1 MDLEGE
7 SSQLWYCHKD
17 QGWKNQPHQKMNV
30 VLFAEIIIN
39 KGMVIDLKS
48 LARNYCLQQSF
59 HLYEIKPNLLQFFFL
74 TCVISNY

>member
-1 MDLEGE
+1 
-7 SSQLWYCHKD
+7 
-17 QGWKNQPHQKMNV
+17 MNV

-59 HLYEIKPNLLQFFFL
+59 HLYEIKPNLLQFFIL
-74 TCVISNY
+74 TCVISNRYISVKVAGYENNDTA